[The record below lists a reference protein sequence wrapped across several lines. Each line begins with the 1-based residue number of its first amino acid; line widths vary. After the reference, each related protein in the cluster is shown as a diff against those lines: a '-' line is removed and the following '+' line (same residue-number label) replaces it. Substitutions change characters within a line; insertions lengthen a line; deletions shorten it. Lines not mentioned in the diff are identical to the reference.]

1 MQWTTEYA
9 HTCMCMQRHIYI
21 PHTYT
26 HTDVLITKLCLPY
39 FFYYYSL
46 QFLAISSPTLLQLFQ
61 PCSVKTMESLLL
73 PWPGHLLV
81 PLLETSTG
89 SEHEWPVM
97 IPVSSQRGPP
107 RPYIKLPPLPLCNLV
122 SLYHVHFVCIGPSQ
136 WCKNILL
143 TSCALHSL
151 SSPHSKPHRA
161 GLSVCGILGK
171 QK

>member
-1 MQWTTEYA
+1 MNNWICTYMHVHAKTYIHTT
-9 HTCMCMQRHIYI
+9 HIYTHWRFNY
-21 PHTYT
+21 HTLFT
-26 HTDVLITKLCLPY
+26 L

-89 SEHEWPVM
+89 SWHEWPVM

-122 SLYHVHFVCIGPSQ
+122 SLYHVHFVCIRPSQ

-151 SSPHSKPHRA
+151 SPLHSKPHRA